1 MPEGDTIHRLAAG
14 LRPDLQGRTIDRL
27 YVRTH
32 GDVATVVGRTVEQVQ
47 ALGKN
52 LLIGIEGGWVIRV
65 HLGLRGRARRLR
77 EHEARDRI
85 PTGWPLYLQAGPVRF
100 ACTKAA
106 HARLHR
112 RADLHLE
119 AALRQVGPDLLD
131 PATVTA
137 EVVARAR
144 APVHHDREIA
154 IVLADQQIAS
164 GIGNV
169 YKSEVLFL
177 EGVDPFARMRQLDE
191 ATVTRLYRTARR
203 LLESNLGPGPRV
215 TVGELRGAR
224 RRPET
229 ATLWVYRR
237 AGLPCLRCKTTIA
250 MRRQGDMARSTYHCP
265 RCQPTTSDTTA

>member
-14 LRPDLQGRTIDRL
+14 LRPDLEGRAIDRL

-32 GDVATVVGRTVEQVQ
+32 GDVAAVVGRKVVQVH

-52 LLIGIEGGWVIRV
+52 LLIGIEDDWVIRI

-77 EHEARDRI
+77 EHEARAPI
-85 PTGWPLYLQAGPVRF
+85 PAGWPLYLQAGPVRF
-100 ACTKAA
+100 ACTRAA

-112 RADLHLE
+112 RADMHLE
-119 AALRQVGPDLLD
+119 AALRNVGPDLLD
-131 PATVTA
+131 PASETA
-137 EVVARAR
+137 DIVARAR
-144 APVHHDREIA
+144 AAIHADREIA
-154 IVLADQQIAS
+154 VVLADQQIAA

-177 EGVDPFARMRQLDE
+177 EGVDPFARMQQLDD
-191 ATVTRLYRTARR
+191 ATVARLYRTARR

-237 AGLPCLRCKTTIA
+237 AGLPCLRCKTTIE
-250 MRRQGDMARSTYHCP
+250 MRRQGDMARSTYLCP
-265 RCQPTTSDTTA
+265 RCQPATSDTTA